1 MKQILFISL
10 LILCPLQI
18 FAQQGFRQGQAVKAQ
33 ELGIAPDFQL
43 TTSYDVIDEAKLIV
57 TYTVTMNLAPEYEE
71 GTFEDI
77 LTLEIGTKVSKCYSQ
92 TLHKEDLLWTNEEVS
107 SGERVWVR
115 NAFIYPSIGEE
126 VYKYSPYGGQKE
138 DIVTLRLFGFDD
150 VYRYADN
157 KPAFNWRLT
166 GEKKV
171 ILGYNCQKGVTD
183 FRGRTYEAWFTT
195 ELPFRDG
202 PYKFDGLPGLILD
215 IQDKEG
221 HYHWSCTGIVVPKTK
236 ETINQYQWNYVPT
249 TREKVRAT
257 VEKAYSKTTQY
268 LLTTRI
274 YLVEKVNDRYQKVNK
289 FSLPYNPI
297 ERN

>member
-1 MKQILFISL
+1 MKKIFCLSLISL
-10 LILCPLQI
+10 LP
-18 FAQQGFRQGQAVKAQ
+18 FSVYAQQGFRQGQVVTEK
-33 ELGIAPDFQL
+33 ELGIAPDFQ
-43 TTSYDVIDEAKLIV
+43 TTTNFDVIDQAKLVV
-57 TYTVTMNLAPEYEE
+57 TYAVTMNLAPEYEE
-71 GTFEDI
+71 GIFEDVW
-77 LTLEIGTKVSKCYSQ
+77 TLEIGQKVSKCYSQ
-92 TLHKEDLLWTNEEVS
+92 VLHKEDLDWTKSETLS
-107 SGERVWVR
+107 DKPTLIR
-115 NAFIYPSIGEE
+115 NAFIYPTVGEE
-126 VYKYSPYGGQKE
+126 VYKYSPYGGRKE

-150 VYRYADN
+150 VYRYVDD
-157 KPAFNWRLT
+157 KPAFNWQLT

-171 ILGYNCQKGVTD
+171 ILGYNCQKGVAD

-221 HYHWSCTGIVVPKTK
+221 HYHWSCTGVEVPKK
-236 ETINQYQWNYVPT
+236 KMEIKQYKWNYVPT
-249 TREKVRAT
+249 DREYVRGR
-257 VEKAYSKTTQY
+257 VERAYKETTQY

-274 YLVEKVNDRYQKVNK
+274 YLVEEVNGQYQRVNK